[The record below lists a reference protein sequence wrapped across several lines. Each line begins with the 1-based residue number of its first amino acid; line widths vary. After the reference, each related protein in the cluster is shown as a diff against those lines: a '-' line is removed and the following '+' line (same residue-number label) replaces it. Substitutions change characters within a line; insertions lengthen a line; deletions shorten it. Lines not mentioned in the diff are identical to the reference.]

1 MRDRNM
7 FLKVEGLSKSFGAL
21 MAVNNVNLEV
31 EEMDQIAIIG
41 PNGAGKSTFFNL
53 LTSYLP
59 ADSGKVLFKG
69 DDLTRLSSDEIV
81 RKGIGRSFQIVNI
94 YPEMSVFESIQMTLL
109 AGKRRSYNLFSS
121 AKKIYREETEMILEK
136 VGLTESA
143 DVPGG
148 LLSHG
153 DKKRLEMGMILAN
166 DVELLLLDEPTAGMA
181 PDEKVATMSLIKDL
195 AEKEKLTMLFTE
207 HDMSVV
213 FEWAKRIAVMYQGQ
227 IIADSTPEEIKKNP
241 MVREVYLGEKK

>member
-1 MRDRNM
+1 M

-31 EEMDQIAIIG
+31 DTGEQVAMIG

-59 ADSGKVLFKG
+59 ADSGKVVFKG
-69 DDLTRLSSDEIV
+69 DDLTKLSSDEIV
-81 RKGIGRSFQIVNI
+81 RKGVGRSFQIVNI
-94 YPEMSVFESIQMTLL
+94 YPDISVSESIQMTLL
-109 AGKRRSYNLFSS
+109 AGRRRTYNIFSP
-121 AKKIYREETEMILEK
+121 AKNIYREETERILEK
-136 VGLTESA
+136 VGLSKLA

-153 DKKRLEMGMILAN
+153 DKKRLELGMILAN
-166 DVELLLLDEPTAGMA
+166 KVELILLDEPTAGMA
-181 PDEKVATMSLIKDL
+181 PEETAATMSMVKEL
-195 AEKEKLTMLFTE
+195 AEKENLTMLFTE

-213 FEWAKRIAVMYQGQ
+213 FDWANRIAVMYQGE
-227 IIADSTPEEIKKNP
+227 IIADDTPEEIKKNP